1 MVLMVSLM
9 LLIFLVGC
17 AKAPKAPEVPT
28 PEVPK
33 ETPKEL
39 EDFVELED
47 VLGDLGIE
55 EPEDLDDF
63 EI

>member
-1 MVLMVSLM
+1 MVSLM

-17 AKAPKAPEVPT
+17 AKVLKAPEVLT

-47 VLGDLGIE
+47 VMGDLGIE